1 MAKLE
6 FILGRAGTGKTE
18 SCLRAMCDE
27 MEREPLGNLLLLVVP
42 EHMTYQVER
51 ALVSR
56 TRGRGMMRGFVSGFR
71 RLAWRASEQSCL
83 PRMTEIGKRLILK
96 KIVGKRATNLS
107 ILARGAG

>member
-56 TRGRGMMRGFVSGFR
+56 MRGRGMMRGFVSGFR
-71 RLAWRASEQSCL
+71 RLAWRGWGNKQPAL
-83 PRMTEIGKRLILK
+83 RKWGRL
-96 KIVGKRATNLS
+96 GGLS
-107 ILARGAG
+107 GRSGRIYLAVFWQHYGG